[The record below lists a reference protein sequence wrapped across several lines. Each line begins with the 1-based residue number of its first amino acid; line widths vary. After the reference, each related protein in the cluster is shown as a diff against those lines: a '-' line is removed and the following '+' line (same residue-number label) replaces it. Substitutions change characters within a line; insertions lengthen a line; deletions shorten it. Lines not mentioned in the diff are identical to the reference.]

1 MCPPCL
7 LFHNVFKFYLKSP
20 NLIWNRQI
28 RFEIVKFDLKSPNSI
43 WYCTEILMAL
53 WFYKVSFLKKTLI
66 MQTWLWKFQN
76 SNETLKKFLTHYVFG
91 MKKTAAAALP
101 EGKYH
106 WTTFPHMHSG
116 NSGWHLFSLVGF
128 NWFYVVMFGTSPN
141 LRTNNL
147 GNYKFPLSAIQVRI

>member
-1 MCPPCL
+1 
-7 LFHNVFKFYLKSP
+7 
-20 NLIWNRQI
+20 
-28 RFEIVKFDLKSPNSI
+28 
-43 WYCTEILMAL
+43 MAL
-53 WFYKVSFLKKTLI
+53 WFYKVSFLKKNLNNANLI
-66 MQTWLWKFQN
+66 IKIP
-76 SNETLKKFLTHYVFG
+76 KKFLTHYVFG

-147 GNYKFPLSAIQVRI
+147 GNYKFPLSANSSKNLETFNSHERKPYEIKQCKITKLKQLASKNIKNGKSKHFEFLTNCSLCFV